1 MKPIYVTTPDGEYL
15 QFPADAPV
23 VDEDV
28 RDVLRAGGQPFDR
41 IMAAVDALPPGQV
54 LRVRATFAPAP
65 LIGLLSER
73 GFAYRLEEHDAGDW
87 SVWFW
92 VPDRTG
98 RAP

>member
-1 MKPIYVTTPDGEYL
+1 MKPIYVTTPDGEFVR
-15 QFPADAPV
+15 FPAEAPV
-23 VDEDV
+23 VEEDV

-41 IMAAVDALPPGQV
+41 IMAAVDALPDGSV

-73 GFAYRLEEHDAGDW
+73 GYAYRLEEHGGGDW

-92 VPDRTG
+92 LPARG
-98 RAP
+98 ERAP

>member
-1 MKPIYVTTPDGEYL
+1 
-15 QFPADAPV
+15 
-23 VDEDV
+23 
-28 RDVLRAGGQPFDR
+28 
-41 IMAAVDALPPGQV
+41 GQV